1 MFQPILAHETFPGW
15 GGSGEC
21 MLGKED
27 QEGHEHRRGK
37 WTASSTCPEPGGK
50 EVRGD
55 VNLDK
60 LKVAESSF
68 VP

>member
-1 MFQPILAHETFPGW
+1 MKAYEEGTNKVGRA
-15 GGSGEC
+15 SGEC

-50 EVRGD
+50 QGRGD